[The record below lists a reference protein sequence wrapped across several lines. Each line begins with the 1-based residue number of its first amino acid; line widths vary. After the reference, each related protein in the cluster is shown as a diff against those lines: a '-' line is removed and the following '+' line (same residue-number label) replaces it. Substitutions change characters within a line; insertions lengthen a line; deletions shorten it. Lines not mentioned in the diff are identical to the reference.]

1 MREAGRAIP
10 GGVSVVG
17 FDDMPQSEFLTPALT
32 TVRLDFIELG
42 RACVALLRPFLDP
55 ERAPA
60 PRPWPQPQLIVRE
73 STGPWPGPPRRAAGP
88 SASRGF
94 WWCLMHVTTL
104 RRSRTSEPAA
114 AQPPTAPG
122 REAGRALRRLATAAP
137 FIAPS
142 LAGVVLFLL
151 IPVVIVLVLSFI
163 QWNFLTPP
171 RWVGLANFSSM
182 VRDDHVFHALL
193 ISAYYVLWNIPLQ
206 TVLALALAMLLV
218 RNMPA
223 MGLFRALYVLPYM
236 STPVAMAV
244 VWGWM
249 FNAQNGVIN
258 HMLSLAG
265 LHGPDWLGSTST
277 ALPVV
282 AMVNIW
288 QYAGYNMLF
297 FLAGLLAIPPQLY
310 ESASI
315 DGASAFRRFTRITLP
330 LLNSTML
337 FVLVTGH
344 HRVVPDLRHRV
355 RDDPGRS
362 GQRRRTSSTTRST
375 RRPSRTSTSARPR
388 PCHWCCSR

>member
-1 MREAGRAIP
+1 M
-10 GGVSVVG
+10 
-17 FDDMPQSEFLTPALT
+17 
-32 TVRLDFIELG
+32 
-42 RACVALLRPFLDP
+42 LL
-55 ERAPA
+55 
-60 PRPWPQPQLIVRE
+60 
-73 STGPWPGPPRRAAGP
+73 
-88 SASRGF
+88 
-94 WWCLMHVTTL
+94 TTL
-104 RRSRTSEPAA
+104 RRPRLPAA
-114 AQPPTAPG
+114 PPARPPSGHRPG
-122 REAGRALRRLATAAP
+122 AARGLRRLATAAP
-137 FIAPS
+137 FILPS
-142 LAGVVLFLL
+142 LAGVLLFLL

-218 RNMPA
+218 RKMPA
-223 MGLFRALYVLPYM
+223 MGVFRALYVLPFM

-249 FNAQNGVIN
+249 FNAQNGLIN
-258 HMLSLAG
+258 HLLSLAG
-265 LHGPDWLGSTST
+265 LHGPDWLGNTST

-310 ESASI
+310 ESAAI
-315 DGASAFRRFTRITLP
+315 DGASALRRFTRITLP

-337 FVLVTGH
+337 FVLVTDIIGSFQIFDTVYVMTQGGPGNATDVINYQIYETAFQNFDVGSAAAMSLVLFAVILIVT
-344 HRVVPDLRHRV
+344 VVQFRFF
-355 RDDPGRS
+355 RS
-362 GQRRRTSSTTRST
+362 RITYEI
-375 RRPSRTSTSARPR
+375 A
-388 PCHWCCSR
+388 

>member
-1 MREAGRAIP
+1 M
-10 GGVSVVG
+10 
-17 FDDMPQSEFLTPALT
+17 
-32 TVRLDFIELG
+32 
-42 RACVALLRPFLDP
+42 LL
-55 ERAPA
+55 
-60 PRPWPQPQLIVRE
+60 
-73 STGPWPGPPRRAAGP
+73 
-88 SASRGF
+88 
-94 WWCLMHVTTL
+94 TTL
-104 RRSRTSEPAA
+104 RRPRLPAA
-114 AQPPTAPG
+114 APARPPSGHGP
-122 REAGRALRRLATAAP
+122 RAARGLRRLATAAP
-137 FIAPS
+137 FLVPS
-142 LAGVVLFLL
+142 LAGVLLFLL

-218 RNMPA
+218 RTMPA
-223 MGLFRALYVLPYM
+223 MGVFRALYVLPYM

-244 VWGWM
+244 VWSWM
-249 FNAQNGVIN
+249 FNAQNGLIN
-258 HMLSLAG
+258 HLLSLAG
-265 LHGPDWLGSTST
+265 LHGPDWLGNTST

-315 DGASAFRRFTRITLP
+315 DGASALRRFTRITLP

-337 FVLVTGH
+337 FVLVTDVIGSFQIFDTVYVMTQGGPGNATDVINYQIYETAFQNFDVGSAAAMSLVLFAVILIVT
-344 HRVVPDLRHRV
+344 VVQFRFF
-355 RDDPGRS
+355 RS
-362 GQRRRTSSTTRST
+362 RITYEI
-375 RRPSRTSTSARPR
+375 A
-388 PCHWCCSR
+388 

>member
-1 MREAGRAIP
+1 
-10 GGVSVVG
+10 
-17 FDDMPQSEFLTPALT
+17 MPLT
-32 TVRLDFIELG
+32 TQRRP
-42 RACVALLRPFLDP
+42 RATVPAADP
-55 ERAPA
+55 P
-60 PRPWPQPQLIVRE
+60 P
-73 STGPWPGPPRRAAGP
+73 PGPRRARA
-88 SASRGF
+88 RG
-94 WWCLMHVTTL
+94 
-104 RRSRTSEPAA
+104 
-114 AQPPTAPG
+114 
-122 REAGRALRRLATAAP
+122 LRRLATAAP
-137 FIAPS
+137 FIVPS
-142 LAGVVLFLL
+142 LAGVLLFLL

-171 RWVGLANFSSM
+171 RWVGLANFSTM

-218 RNMPA
+218 RKMPA

-244 VWGWM
+244 VWSWM
-249 FNAQNGVIN
+249 FNAQNGLVN
-258 HMLSLAG
+258 HLLSLAG
-265 LHGPDWLGSTST
+265 LHGPDWLGNTST

-337 FVLVTGH
+337 FVLVTDIIGSFQIFDTVYVMTQGGPGNATDVINYQIYETAFQNFDVGSAAAMSLVLFAVILIVT
-344 HRVVPDLRHRV
+344 VVQFRFF
-355 RDDPGRS
+355 RS
-362 GQRRRTSSTTRST
+362 RITYEI
-375 RRPSRTSTSARPR
+375 A
-388 PCHWCCSR
+388 

>member
-1 MREAGRAIP
+1 
-10 GGVSVVG
+10 
-17 FDDMPQSEFLTPALT
+17 
-32 TVRLDFIELG
+32 
-42 RACVALLRPFLDP
+42 
-55 ERAPA
+55 
-60 PRPWPQPQLIVRE
+60 
-73 STGPWPGPPRRAAGP
+73 
-88 SASRGF
+88 
-94 WWCLMHVTTL
+94 MHVTTL
-104 RRSRTSEPAA
+104 RRSRTTAPAA
-114 AQPPTAPG
+114 AQPPPRQG
-122 REAGRALRRLATAAP
+122 RGAGRALRRLATAAP

-218 RNMPA
+218 RKMPA

-337 FVLVTGH
+337 FVLVTDIIGSFQIFDT
-344 HRVVPDLRHRV
+344 VYVMTQGG
-355 RDDPGRS
+355 PGNATDVINYQIYETAFQNFDVGSAAAMSLVLFAVILIVTVIQFRFFRS
-362 GQRRRTSSTTRST
+362 RITYEI
-375 RRPSRTSTSARPR
+375 A
-388 PCHWCCSR
+388 